1 MAFPA
6 LRVQVEL
13 RNEPALY
20 GPDAPLSSRGRCDA
34 TGDVASQHVFR
45 MSGHPLC
52 ADSGIDDGWG
62 GCHRSH
68 TKLVQ
73 GLAGSESLKSTLA

>member
-1 MAFPA
+1 MTGFLAS
-6 LRVQVEL
+6 RTYVDL

-20 GPDAPLSSRGRCDA
+20 DP
-34 TGDVASQHVFR
+34 DVALPSNKLARRNARCCVATRFPDVWT
-45 MSGHPLC
+45 PLC

-73 GLAGSESLKSTLA
+73 GLAGRQR